1 MKTLKA
7 LLMCALVVP
16 FAGCIETRADVVVR
30 QQHEDDAQLAKLE
43 ALRVAADRSAGAPR
57 ETIRYADEVV
67 SLITGNARKAVKRGA
82 VLHVPYAHKLLDV
95 AVTAAPG
102 DGPTLLV
109 TKGYLYEVT
118 GHPVEAMAAYEASFA
133 MHPRLSNVVM
143 LTSRY
148 DAQGRWKDVPAFCAK
163 ARPAIDSTEL
173 FDMLDACLYHSH
185 STTVVTG
192 LAWTSDEDRAMYV
205 AEVKKQEADAER
217 RRELREAREIAILQA
232 RITADAIRDAAE
244 TTATAT
250 RQAARMNAAAT
261 NAAANKNCV
270 TTAVGGQLHTVC
282 D

>member
-1 MKTLKA
+1 MRWQA
-7 LLMCALVVP
+7 VGIFSALV
-16 FAGCIETRADVVVR
+16 FIAGCVETRAER
-30 QQHEDDAQLAKLE
+30 MEREQHEDDSRLAKLE
-43 ALRVAADRSAGAPR
+43 ALRVAAEKSAGAPR
-57 ETIRYADEVV
+57 ETIRYSDEVV
-67 SLITGNARKAVKRGA
+67 TLLAGAARKAVKRGA
-82 VLHVPYAHKLLDV
+82 LLHIPYAHKLLDV
-95 AVTAAPG
+95 AVKAAPD

-118 GHPVEAMAAYEASFA
+118 GHPAEAMAAYEASFA

-173 FDMLDACLYHSH
+173 FNVLDACLYHSH

-192 LAWTSDEDRAMYV
+192 LAWATDEDRAMYV
-205 AEVKKQEADAER
+205 AELKKQEADAER

-232 RITADAIRDAAE
+232 QITADAIRDAAE
-244 TTATAT
+244 T
-250 RQAARMNAAAT
+250 NAAAT
-261 NAAANKNCV
+261 RRAAQTTAAATSAAANKKCV
-270 TTAVGGQLHTVC
+270 TTAIAGELHTVC